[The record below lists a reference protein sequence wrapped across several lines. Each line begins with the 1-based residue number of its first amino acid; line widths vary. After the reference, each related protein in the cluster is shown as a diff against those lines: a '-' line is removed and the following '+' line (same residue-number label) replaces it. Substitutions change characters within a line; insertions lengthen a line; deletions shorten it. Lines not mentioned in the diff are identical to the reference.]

1 MGNDIKKILFITGTR
16 ADFGKIKPLITSVK
30 KNEKFEYTIF
40 CTGMHML
47 KKYGETINEIKKSGF
62 NKIYPFINQNISD
75 SMEIVLSNTINGL
88 SNFLQ
93 ENHFDLIVIHGDRVE
108 TLAAAIVG
116 SMRNILVGHIEG
128 GEVSGTI
135 DDLLRHSTTKM
146 SHIHFVANEKAK
158 NRLKQLGELETSV
171 YVIGS
176 PNIDILLSNYLP
188 TLHDVKHKYELE
200 FEEYGIAI
208 LHPVTTEFEKYKEYS
223 KIFVNCL
230 IKSNKNWI
238 IISPNNDLGSEYIF
252 EELKRLKSNK
262 NIKVFPSI
270 RLEYYLTLLKNSKC
284 LIGNSSSGIYE
295 APVYGIQ
302 TINIGSRQENRF
314 NYESILN
321 LNFEEESILYSINKK
336 WDNKYT
342 PSKNYGCG
350 NSSEKFIEILSSDEI
365 WKTSKQKKFIDLN
378 V

>member
-1 MGNDIKKILFITGTR
+1 MENDIKKILFITGTR
-16 ADFGKIKPLITSVK
+16 ADFGKIKTLITSI
-30 KNEKFEYTIF
+30 KNNKKFEYTIF

-47 KKYGETINEIKKSGF
+47 KKYGETINEVKKSGF

-75 SMEIVLSNTINGL
+75 PMEIVLSNTINGL

-93 ENHFDLIVIHGDRVE
+93 ENNFDLIVIHGDRVE

-116 SMRNILVGHIEG
+116 SMRNILVAHIEG

-158 NRLKQLGELETSV
+158 NRLKQLGELENSI

-176 PNIDILLSNYLP
+176 PNIDILLSNKLP
-188 TLHDVKHKYELE
+188 TMDEVIDKYELE
-200 FEEYGIAI
+200 FEEYGIAV
-208 LHPVTTEFEKYKEYS
+208 LHPVTTEFKNYKEYS

-230 IKSNKNWI
+230 IKSNKNWV

-252 EELKRLKSNK
+252 EELERLKNNK
-262 NIKVFPSI
+262 NIKIFPSI
-270 RLEYYLTLLKNSKC
+270 RFEYYLTLLKNSKC

-302 TINIGSRQENRF
+302 TINIGTRQENRF
-314 NYESILN
+314 NYDSILN
-321 LNFEEESILYSINKK
+321 LDFDEESIIDNIKKK
-336 WDNKYT
+336 WGSKYEL
-342 PSKNYGCG
+342 SKNYGHG
-350 NSSEKFIEILSSDEI
+350 DSSKKFIEILSSTEI
-365 WKTSKQKKFIDLN
+365 WNTSKQKKFIDLN